1 MLAREWAVGPH
12 RNDTPLYDAALEV
25 MGVNE
30 AGEVVRATV
39 LVGPGLPE
47 RAGDFDP
54 TVVGLVRQAQAVGE
68 QALVASWGGVVI

>member
-1 MLAREWAVGPH
+1 MLVTNWAVAPH
-12 RNDTPLYDAALEV
+12 RNETPLYDAALEV

-30 AGEVVRATV
+30 AGEMVTTSV
-39 LVGPGLPE
+39 LVGPGLPD

-68 QALVASWGGVVI
+68 QALVASWGGVVL